1 MALADDIQST
11 QHFVHA
17 AEAFVEALGEMF
29 PDQRFAEFFHESTL
43 QRAYW
48 TALQQVLRKYTT
60 PARALFVDNIMRGM
74 VFANALVVRELL
86 KLFLP
91 GQTPDYL
98 TVAEL
103 WEDVLD
109 PEAEAMIDSLVLEV
123 EMVFTL
129 LANELRQSPDLRL
142 ALQQLS
148 QVRRVPLLPPWEAA
162 NTAEQDLSR
171 LLDAALISG
180 PSTISLQVRHLMS
193 LTSER
198 VPVSGTATTLEL
210 RALAQLA
217 ERLSPQGLQVIW
229 QRARALDDVY
239 ERLRILSQLAPFLS
253 REHLIEQPL
262 TLVQEAFAQG
272 PAPVPPALRVEVL
285 LRLAPHLAT
294 PNRGT
299 MPSFQQRVL
308 DGAQTIDDAASRVRA
323 LGALIPY
330 LPADLQ
336 REAVMWAFEA
346 AAYGISSESARA
358 EALSV
363 LPPHLPLEFQERLF
377 DLAYDLETPEARA
390 LLLGRMIPYLPPS
403 LQSQALIGA
412 LHAIEQIAG
421 DDART
426 QALIALAPYVDAVGP
441 LQYLPEGLRQVIE
454 VTFSIEY
461 ADDRARAF
469 AALAP
474 YLSPELLGEALH
486 ATRDI
491 EDDYD
496 RAVTL
501 TKLAP
506 HLPSDLQVAAFGI
519 AQELRPAQARATA
532 LAAIAPYLSMT
543 ARQQA
548 LADALAAA
556 LAIEDRYDRVVAL
569 ADLAPHLP
577 DELRGRALHEAM
589 IATRSIRDE
598 SERGRALVFLAPH
611 LLAEHLPD
619 ALADAYTIQDPM
631 ERTPPLS
638 ALMPRMPEEPRRR
651 VGQDAIKSAMDTRLP
666 YQRASILASVA
677 PVLPDDLLPLAVEVA
692 KQIDP
697 PYDRMHVLTALLSR
711 APHQLHDAALA
722 AAYDVPNRYQRTNAL
737 LELLPHTS
745 PALRQPILD
754 EALDTALRVED
765 DYDRASALAHLAP
778 YLDAQTDVQ
787 NQQQDALHLALLACL
802 EVEDA
807 VERAALLRQLADVWS
822 VLLTPAQS
830 YLLWREV
837 VLFLRSRLSA
847 ETLSDLAALAP
858 VIEKMGAPHA
868 LDAVVDKLLA
878 ELSATQ

>member
-17 AEAFVEALGEMF
+17 AEAFVEALREMY
-29 PDQRFAEFFHESTL
+29 PDQRFAEFFHEGTL

-48 TALQQVLRKYTT
+48 TALQQVLRNYTT
-60 PARALFVDNIMRGM
+60 PARARFVDNLMRGM

-98 TVAEL
+98 TVGEL
-103 WEDVLD
+103 WEEVLD
-109 PEAEAMIDSLVLEV
+109 PETEAQIESLVLEV
-123 EMVFTL
+123 ETLFTL

-148 QVRRVPLLPPWEAA
+148 QVRLVSLAPPWDDA

-171 LLDAALISG
+171 LLEAALISG
-180 PSTISLQVRHLMS
+180 PSTISLQVRHLMA

-198 VPVSGTATTLEL
+198 IADADAAKLEL
-210 RALAQLA
+210 SGLARLA
-217 ERLSPQGLQVIW
+217 ERLSPEALQQVW
-229 QRARALDDVY
+229 QRAQTLDDVH
-239 ERLRILSQLAPFLS
+239 ERLQILSQIAPFYS
-253 REHLIEQPL
+253 REHTTEPPL
-262 TLVQEAFAQG
+262 TLMQEAFAQSA
-272 PAPVPPALRVEVL
+272 APVPPALRVDVL
-285 LRLAPHLAT
+285 LTLAPHLAT
-294 PNRGT
+294 PNRST
-299 MPSFQQRVL
+299 VPSFQQRVL
-308 DGAQTIDDAASRVRA
+308 EGAQTIEDAASRVRA
-323 LGALIPY
+323 MGALIPH
-330 LPADLQ
+330 LPPDLQ
-336 REAVMWAFEA
+336 AQAVMWAFDA
-346 AAYGISSESARA
+346 AALGISSESARA

-377 DLAYDLETPEARA
+377 DLAYELETPEARA
-390 LLLGRMIPYLPPS
+390 LLLGRMIPHLPPS

-412 LHAIEQIAG
+412 LQAIEQIAG

-454 VTFSIEY
+454 VTFSIDY
-461 ADDRARAF
+461 ADDRAKAF

-486 ATRDI
+486 TTRDI

-532 LAAIAPYLSMT
+532 LAAIAPYLSIT

-556 LAIEDRYDRVVAL
+556 LAIGDRYDRVVAL

-589 IATRSIRDE
+589 IATRSIPDE

-651 VGQDAIKSAMDTRLP
+651 VGQDAIKSAMETRPP

-677 PVLPDDLLPLAVEVA
+677 PVLPDDLLPLAIEVA
-692 KQIDP
+692 KQIEP
-697 PYDRMHVLTALLSR
+697 PYDRMHVLTALLPR
-711 APHQLHDAALA
+711 APQQLHDDALA

-745 PALRQPILD
+745 PALRQPLLD

-778 YLDAQTDVQ
+778 YLDTQTDVQ
-787 NQQQDALHLALLACL
+787 NQQQDALHLALLACF
-802 EVEDA
+802 EVNDPA
-807 VERAALLRQLADVWS
+807 ERATLLRQLANVWS

-830 YLLWREV
+830 YSLWRDM
-837 VLFLRSRLSA
+837 VLFLRRRPQA
-847 ETLSDLAALAP
+847 ETLSALAALAP
-858 VIEKMGAPHA
+858 VIEKLGAPQA
-868 LDAVVDKLLA
+868 LDAIIDKLLT
-878 ELSATQ
+878 ELVVG